1 MVSPPLNDEVERF
14 ETVRLVREVVPA
26 ERFPEKVD
34 VEFVPRT
41 SMKPWKVEVPAVR
54 PWMVVDD
61 VVPKIPRLPP
71 KSLAE
76 ISPWNVVVPVPTTAR
91 FVVVAEVPVA
101 FLKTMSWKVDE
112 ERTKRLA
119 N

>member
-1 MVSPPLNDEVERF
+1 MVEVERF
-14 ETVRLVREVVPA
+14 VTEKFFSVVVPA
-26 ERFPEKVD
+26 ARFPLNVD
-34 VEFVPRT
+34 VEFVPKT
-41 SMKPWKVEVPAVR
+41 SINPWKVEVPAVR